1 MTRNIPVFLASDN
14 NYAPMTATTIL
25 SILAHTKAHIDFYI
39 LASDISERSKN
50 DIMHSIDKYK
60 NYSIEFIDIKQST
73 FDILPES
80 EEYVSKAT
88 YNRLLIPQIK
98 PELKK
103 VIYSDVDVIFTDDIE
118 ILYNE
123 NLEGK
128 IIGVV
133 QDAIYRLHPNFNNY
147 IERLKV
153 SSMHQ
158 YFYAGL
164 LLIDAQKWREQ
175 DITSKI
181 LKLGQ
186 DNFDILKQGDQDLL
200 NMFFDNNYKELSPK
214 YEATNGYL
222 LNMKKFDK
230 SIRNELKKIVIRHY
244 ESAEKPWNSDTF
256 QNKKMPLQDEFWKYA
271 KKTVFYKKL
280 YNSYLSNLL
289 QNTSFKYFYL
299 FNFIPLIKI
308 QKDKN
313 IYTILIF
320 SIPFIKI
327 ITKETR

>member
-1 MTRNIPVFLASDN
+1 MTKNIPVFLASDN

-39 LASDISERSKN
+39 LASDISEQSKN

-60 NYSIEFIDIKQST
+60 NYSIEFIDIKQNT

-123 NLEGK
+123 NLEEK

-133 QDAIYRLHPNFNNY
+133 QDAIYRLSPNFNNY

-153 SSMHQ
+153 SPLHR

-164 LLIDAQKWREQ
+164 LLIDVQKWREH

-186 DNFDILKQGDQDLL
+186 DNFDVLKQGDQDLL
-200 NMFFDNNYKELSPK
+200 NMFFDNNYKELGPK

-222 LNMKKFDK
+222 LNIKKFDK
-230 SIRNELKKIVIRHY
+230 STRNELKNIVIRHY

-256 QNKKMPLQDEFWKYA
+256 QNKKMPLWNEFWKYA
-271 KKTVFYKKL
+271 KKTVFYSTLRKNYKKAIKE
-280 YNSYLSNLL
+280 STT
-289 QNTSFKYFYL
+289 TSKVWL
-299 FNFIPLIKI
+299 FGFIPLLKIKQKNDIKI
-308 QKDKN
+308 F
-313 IYTILIF
+313 YIF
-320 SIPFIKI
+320 SLPIMKIK
-327 ITKETR
+327 TCLR

>member
-80 EEYVSKAT
+80 EEYISKAT

-256 QNKKMPLQDEFWKYA
+256 QNKKMPLRDEFWKYA
-271 KKTVFYKKL
+271 KKTVFYSALQKNYKKIIEE
-280 YNSYLSNLL
+280 STRIS
-289 QNTSFKYFYL
+289 KVWL
-299 FNFIPLIKI
+299 FCFIPLLKIKQKNDMKTFYIFSLPIIKI
-308 QKDKN
+308 KTCQ
-313 IYTILIF
+313 
-320 SIPFIKI
+320 
-327 ITKETR
+327 R